1 MTYIWESNDWPH
13 FSWDGER
20 ILEPLARVSHE
31 QGLLLGRMEGLG
43 FDQMNEAQ
51 LHSLTDEVMNSS
63 EIEGESLPQ
72 DQVRSSIARHLE
84 MKNIKHLVPS
94 KDEVD
99 SVVGVMTDATKK
111 YDELLTPARL
121 LGWQASLFTSESLL
135 HPVTTGRYRNSSMQV
150 ISGAIGREKIH
161 FEAPPSNRLEVE
173 MSRFLGWFESPGDI
187 NPILVAGL
195 AHFWFVTIH
204 PFDDGN
210 GRIARA
216 IADMAMARAESSHR
230 RFYSMSKQILKER
243 NDYYK
248 MLEQT
253 QKGGC
258 DITAWQEWF
267 LGCLLRAIQN
277 ADKSISVILQ
287 KSRFWQRF
295 AEETLNERQ
304 IKMLNMLFDGF
315 NGKLKTEKWAKITK
329 CSPDTAL
336 RDIKDLINRGA
347 LKKDQGGGRSTS
359 YSLVI
364 EE

>member
-1 MTYIWESNDWPH
+1 MSYIWEGDSWPKLT
-13 FSWDGER
+13 WDSER
-20 ILEPLARVSHE
+20 LLEPLARVSHE

-43 FDQMNEAQ
+43 FDLRNEAQ
-51 LHSLTDEVMNSS
+51 LHSLTDEVINSS
-63 EIEGESLPQ
+63 EIEGESLPH
-72 DQVRSSIARHLE
+72 DQVRSSIARRLD

-94 KDEVD
+94 EHEVD
-99 SVVGVMTDATKK
+99 SVVGMMTDATEK

-121 LGWQASLFTSESLL
+121 LGWQASLFTSDSLL
-135 HPVTTGRYRNSSMQV
+135 HPVTTGRYRSSSMQV

-161 FEAPPSNRLEVE
+161 FEAPPPDCLEVE
-173 MSRFLGWFESPGDI
+173 MSKFLDWFEGPRDI
-187 NPILVAGL
+187 NPLLVAGM

-216 IADMAMARAESSHR
+216 IADMALARAESSPR

-248 MLEQT
+248 MLEKS
-253 QKGGC
+253 QKGSG
-258 DITAWQEWF
+258 DVTDWQEWF
-267 LGCLLRAIQN
+267 LGCLLRAIES
-277 ADKSISVILQ
+277 AHKSVSVILQ

-295 AEETLNERQ
+295 AEESLNERQ
-304 IKMLNMLFDGF
+304 IKMLNRLFDGF
-315 NGKLKTEKWAKITK
+315 TGKLKTEKWAKITK

-336 RDIKDLINRGA
+336 RDINDLISRGA
-347 LKKDQGGGRSTS
+347 LKKEKGGGRSTR